1 MHDAATNRDKG
12 PQRKQRAYFKATYPL
27 MQAIVNPKEIEKKQ
41 KKSKDTFSK
50 LRDISPLLHQL
61 TRLQNVLFTETQRK
75 RTYNVFSTLGK
86 IFCCYSSCM
95 STEDH
100 LFVGHNIKK
109 MRQNL
114 KEPVEERQQYSKN
127 NIWPKQALQGPTL

>member
-12 PQRKQRAYFKATYPL
+12 PQRKQRAYVKTTYPL
-27 MQAIVNPKEIEKKQ
+27 MQPVVNLKEIEKKR

-61 TRLQNVLFTETQRK
+61 TRLQTVLFMETQRK
-75 RTYNVFSTLGK
+75 RTYNVFSTPGK
-86 IFCCYSSCM
+86 NFCCYSSCV

-100 LFVGHNIKK
+100 LFVGPIIKE
-109 MRQNL
+109 MRQDL
-114 KEPVEERQQYSKN
+114 KEPVEKRQQYSKN
-127 NIWPKQALQGPTL
+127 NIWLKQALQGPAL